1 MAQNLVINGITY
13 NGVGSLSIPKS
24 GGGNAQYN
32 DASNYETWICELEDG
47 STVEKKV
54 NVSD

>member
-1 MAQNLVINGITY
+1 MAQNLVINGVTY